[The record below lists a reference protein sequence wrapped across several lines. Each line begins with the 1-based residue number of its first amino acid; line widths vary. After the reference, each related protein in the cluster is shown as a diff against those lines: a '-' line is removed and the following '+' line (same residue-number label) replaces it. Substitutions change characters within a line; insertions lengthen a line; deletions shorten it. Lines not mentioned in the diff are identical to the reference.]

1 MQITNCSFKNI
12 QTHNKYWTGYVSLLR
27 KTGPGRSMK
36 GATALTRLIILHLS
50 MGAALSDKSKD
61 YLSASL
67 QLSDSSQLSS
77 IPSEEPERNTSL
89 VSSAASSAEARDHNS
104 TTQWAPSPSPPLPPK
119 PGPVFTNCFLVIKK
133 KNPLSL
139 SQKHWELGIIV
150 SKCKEW
156 TILMLFFLK
165 QDMRK
170 LKTSW
175 KGGGKKFKWQV
186 IV

>member
-61 YLSASL
+61 YYLSASL

-104 TTQWAPSPSPPLPPK
+104 TTQWAPSPLTPTSSQTRP
-119 PGPVFTNCFLVIKK
+119 CFYQL
-133 KNPLSL
+133 
-139 SQKHWELGIIV
+139 
-150 SKCKEW
+150 
-156 TILMLFFLK
+156 LF
-165 QDMRK
+165 
-170 LKTSW
+170 
-175 KGGGKKFKWQV
+175 GY
-186 IV
+186 

>member
-1 MQITNCSFKNI
+1 
-12 QTHNKYWTGYVSLLR
+12 
-27 KTGPGRSMK
+27 MK

-104 TTQWAPSPSPPLPPK
+104 TNLLYSY
-119 PGPVFTNCFLVIKK
+119 
-133 KNPLSL
+133 
-139 SQKHWELGIIV
+139 
-150 SKCKEW
+150 
-156 TILMLFFLK
+156 
-165 QDMRK
+165 
-170 LKTSW
+170 
-175 KGGGKKFKWQV
+175 
-186 IV
+186 